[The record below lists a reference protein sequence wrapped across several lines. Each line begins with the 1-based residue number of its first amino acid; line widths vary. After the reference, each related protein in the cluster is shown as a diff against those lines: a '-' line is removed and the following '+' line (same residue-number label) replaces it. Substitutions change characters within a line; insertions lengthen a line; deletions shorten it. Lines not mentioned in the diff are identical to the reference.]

1 MDTGDILK
9 KVFLTILLI
18 AIGFSSVYWVSGIAS
33 STDFHSYSL
42 KTLDDKK
49 MTVVKLTG
57 AAAAAATAIS
67 AVPGD
72 ATSPIANEIMD
83 MASYLLIITGVIF
96 LEKLL
101 LTLTGLIAF
110 KYLIPVSCFLGIIY
124 IYSKKDI
131 LRNLALKLSIFG
143 LVIFIVVP
151 VSVYVSSWIENNYKD
166 TINVSIESAENLN
179 ATETNEE
186 EKEENG
192 ENTENAEKE
201 ENGENEESTENKEQ
215 EKKEENKEENKEEKE
230 EEKKG
235 GILSGLFSKA
245 QNLADT
251 VTETVTTGVTE
262 GAEKANLALSRFID
276 AIAVLIITSCVIP
289 ILILVF
295 FVWIIKIIFGI
306 NVTVPPRRRRRKE
319 KNIDKD
325 FIMDI
330 DRIDKREK
338 KVKKEKKEKK
348 EAKEMKESKETKEDK
363 ETKENKEIEKDEE
376 DA

>member
-124 IYSKKDI
+124 IYSKKDV

-186 EKEENG
+186 
-192 ENTENAEKE
+192 EKE